1 MQKSSQAQTSTMTVI
16 QNQQHIHE
24 RVSGILGLLNN
35 KAAKTSEILGPKERV
50 KRKQVR
56 GGRGSLSPEISC
68 QRKHKSKPVMGA
80 VMSKG
85 KSFTEKDI
93 NKPELLNRGVQE
105 VILRI
110 KRPNS
115 KSSRGYK
122 AWPRG
127 KV

>member
-1 MQKSSQAQTSTMTVI
+1 MMTVI

-56 GGRGSLSPEISC
+56 GERGSLSPEISC
-68 QRKHKSKPVMGA
+68 QQKHKSKPVMGA

-93 NKPELLNRGVQE
+93 NKPELLNRGIQE

-115 KSSRGYK
+115 KSSRGYN